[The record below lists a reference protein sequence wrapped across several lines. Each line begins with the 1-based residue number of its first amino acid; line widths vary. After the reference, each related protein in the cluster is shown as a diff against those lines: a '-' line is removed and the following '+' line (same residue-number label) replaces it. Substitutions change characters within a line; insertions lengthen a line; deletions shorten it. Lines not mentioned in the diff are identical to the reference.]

1 MSGKKHDI
9 NITQYLGIGLFTL
22 ALAVFAGSLTLSH
35 YQLNL
40 GAVKTSLNNDYHYG
54 FVEKNADMMQGN
66 YSSSF
71 AFIDAFKELMAKV
84 QADIKQ
90 DVTEVRGLTS
100 SDGEY
105 WSSLLQDW
113 QLKGLTF
120 PVTKASSTGLLPGN
134 SWLFFFL
141 SIILGIIGALLY
153 ILPQR
158 RFHPGIK
165 NHHIFHSGMHNRGWL
180 GIAAGVF
187 LIGFYVLLY
196 FFPEH
201 MVNWIIMVDPISVA
215 LNGGPAS
222 NWFLYGFLYT
232 ICIIVMGVRMI
243 IKYRHNRYQMIRT
256 GSVMFFQTTF
266 AFLLPEIMAALNQ
279 PSMDLK
285 NIWPLN
291 YSFFFDY
298 NLKSLTSS
306 GGFGLFLLFWGI
318 ILAAVGVPLLS
329 YFYGKRW
336 YCSWVCGCGGL
347 AETLGDPYRQLS
359 DKSEQAWHIERWII
373 HSVMV
378 FAVAMTIIVVYSYLP
393 LAAEA
398 EGSWLNKTSFI
409 LFVSGLLVVV
419 PTYIFLRNRRVQIF
433 KSSSMWMM
441 WIAAIALILLANYNH
456 FILENYKATIKINRW
471 LLIGLSGALI
481 GTLVFLH
488 RRQRPSTNP
497 RRIYTTALVFFGA
510 IAGWQLMA
518 YGDGGKAIA
527 TFSHYDVRTIYGFSI
542 SSIFAGVVGTGFYP
556 LMGNRVWCRFGCP
569 LAGYLGLVQR
579 IKSRFR
585 ITTNGSQCIS
595 CGNCSTYCEMGIDVR
610 SYAQRGQDIVRS
622 SCVGCGICSAVCPR
636 GVLRLENASADID
649 QRADD
654 LRAIHIG
661 EGEVRLL
668 A

>member
-1 MSGKKHDI
+1 MSGQNQDI
-9 NITQYLGIGLFTL
+9 NTTQYIGIGLFVL
-22 ALAVFAGSLTLSH
+22 ALAVFVGSLTFSH
-35 YQLNL
+35 YELDL
-40 GAVKTSLNNDYHYG
+40 AAVKSSLNNDYHYS
-54 FVEKNADMMQGN
+54 FVEQNAEMMQGQS
-66 YSSSF
+66 YGSSF
-71 AFIDAFKELMAKV
+71 AFIDAFEELMAKV
-84 QADIKQ
+84 QADIKT
-90 DVTEVRGLTS
+90 DVTEVKGLTK

-113 QLKGLTF
+113 QLSGLTF

-141 SIILGIIGALLY
+141 SIVLGVIGAMMY
-153 ILPQR
+153 IMPKR
-158 RFHPGIK
+158 RFSPGIK
-165 NHHIFHSGMHNRGWL
+165 NHHIFHSSLHNRGWL

-196 FFPEH
+196 FYPEH
-201 MVNWIIMVDPISVA
+201 MVNWIIMVDPISMA

-232 ICIIVMGVRMI
+232 IAILVMGVRMI

-266 AFLLPEIMAALNQ
+266 AFLLPEIMSALNQ

-298 NLKSLTSS
+298 NLNSLTSS
-306 GGFGLFLLFWGI
+306 GSFGLFLLFWGI
-318 ILAAVGVPLLS
+318 ILFTVGVPVLT

-359 DKSEQAWHIERWII
+359 DKSDQAWHIERWII
-373 HSVMV
+373 HAVLV
-378 FAVAMTIIVVYSYLP
+378 FAVVMTIIVVYSYVP
-393 LAAEA
+393 LATEA
-398 EGSWLNKTSFI
+398 EGWVNKTNFI
-409 LFVSGLLVVV
+409 YLISALLIVI
-419 PTYIFLRNRRVQIF
+419 PTYVFMRNRRVNVF
-433 KSSSMWMM
+433 KQSTMWLM
-441 WIAAIALILLANYNH
+441 WAAALGVIILANYNH
-456 FILENYKATIKINRW
+456 FVLENYKATIKINRY
-471 LLIGLSGALI
+471 LLIGIAAVVI
-481 GTLVFLH
+481 GTLVVLH
-488 RRQRPSTNP
+488 RRQQAAANP
-497 RRIYTTALVFFGA
+497 RKIYTIALVFFGA

-518 YGDGGKAIA
+518 LGDNGKTIA
-527 TFSHYDVRTIYGFSI
+527 TFTHYDVRTIYGFSI

-636 GVLRLENASADID
+636 GVLRLENGTVDID
-649 QRADD
+649 QRADVQ
-654 LRAIHIG
+654 RAIHIG
-661 EGEVRLL
+661 DGGVRLMG
-668 A
+668 